1 MDSINESD
9 EEGESPP
16 FSLRRTF
23 PGTGSSPAEG
33 SPQLSPPYR
42 PPSVATSDAESD
54 QYDSEP
60 EHSPRIEAAANSPVR
75 AMLSPPFA
83 HQRVPP
89 VPLVPPV
96 SVLEPSVRLVP
107 LEQGSPGSSVDS
119 SLGETSLV
127 SSFDE
132 HSMLT
137 LRGSIASPSDA
148 ALSPLHGYGRKRPG
162 SSHGGGALRRSAE
175 QLASAGVEPAGGPEP
190 QRQRCGG
197 MPSTPL
203 GMPTPSMSTP
213 QGMLGEGPPRSWTP
227 LRAVTPRDA
236 RRFELEPRPSQ
247 PFSPGDGASS
257 EPSSSPVA
265 TPFDRTEPLGAGGA
279 QDGWLFSPDAVPGSS
294 ARLCACFV
302 SPEAGTAAGT
312 AAGTDAGTAAD
323 TSPGASP
330 TLGASPTP
338 FAPPTPR
345 ATLSMRT
352 ASPSPPRRPGTS
364 LDGNVQWHPGEP
376 HDSLSWERGPASR
389 ARTESTS
396 SHESMLSHPD
406 ELEGEGL
413 MGQPEGIMGR
423 RYSMVQGEMA
433 PSPQHHHHG
442 EGGAEGGDTE
452 GGGAVVPQLFSYSK

>member
-16 FSLRRTF
+16 FSLRHSF
-23 PGTGSSPAEG
+23 PGTGSES
-33 SPQLSPPYR
+33 SPQLSPPHR

-54 QYDSEP
+54 LYDSEP
-60 EHSPRIEAAANSPVR
+60 ESSPRTEAAANSPVR
-75 AMLSPPFA
+75 AMLSPPLV
-83 HQRVPP
+83 HPRMTP
-89 VPLVPPV
+89 VQPV
-96 SVLEPSVRLVP
+96 SVLEPSARLVS
-107 LEQGSPGSSVDS
+107 LEQGSPGSSVSS
-119 SLGETSLV
+119 SLGDTSLL
-127 SSFDE
+127 SSLDDL
-132 HSMLT
+132 SMHT
-137 LRGSIASPSDA
+137 LRGSATSPSDA
-148 ALSPLHGYGRKRPG
+148 ALSPLHGHGRKRPG
-162 SSHGGGALRRSAE
+162 SSHGGGAIRRSAE

-197 MPSTPL
+197 PPSTPL
-203 GMPTPSMSTP
+203 GMPPPSMSTP
-213 QGMLGEGPPRSWTP
+213 LGMPGEGPPRSWTP

-257 EPSSSPVA
+257 EPSLSPAA
-265 TPFDRTEPLGAGGA
+265 TPFDRTEPLGTGA
-279 QDGWLFSPDAVPGSS
+279 QGGWLFSPDAVPGSS

-312 AAGTDAGTAAD
+312 AAGIVAGTAAG
-323 TSPGASP
+323 TSPGTSP

-345 ATLSMRT
+345 ASLSMRT
-352 ASPSPPRRPGTS
+352 ASPSPPRRPGAS
-364 LDGNVQWHPGEP
+364 LDGHVQWHPGEP
-376 HDSLSWERGPASR
+376 HASLSWERDPASR

-396 SHESMLSHPD
+396 SHESMRSHSD

-423 RYSMVQGEMA
+423 RYSLVQGEMA
-433 PSPQHHHHG
+433 PSPQQHCHG
-442 EGGAEGGDTE
+442 EGGAEAGGADGGDAE
-452 GGGAVVPQLFSYSK
+452 GAGAAVPQLFSYSK